1 MLKKIL
7 SFILICIISIPLV
20 ACGGNNES
28 TSVEEKENNK
38 DKEELTLTDD
48 DVSKIKENLETFTE
62 GTAFDG
68 ATFKVELDKN
78 TLKISVIKPI
88 KDIMTTYKTTT
99 ADDTVE
105 AIRKSLVFDDTYD
118 AIKEETGL
126 KFDSMQVFIFGSEDE
141 LKNNDYYT
149 LKSIM

>member
-1 MLKKIL
+1 MFKKIL
-7 SFILICIISIPLV
+7 VFILICIALISLV
-20 ACGGNNES
+20 GCNSTESS
-28 TSVEEKENNK
+28 TSTTKSETK
-38 DKEELTLTDD
+38 KEEITLTDKD
-48 DVSKIKENLETFTE
+48 ISKIKENLKTFTE
-62 GTAFDG
+62 GTAFDS

-78 TLKISVIKPI
+78 TLKISVIKPV

-105 AIRKSLVFDDTYD
+105 AIRKSLVFDDAYET
-118 AIKEETGL
+118 IKQETGL

-149 LKSIM
+149 LKTIM

>member
-1 MLKKIL
+1 MFKKIL

-38 DKEELTLTDD
+38 EELTLNDD
-48 DVSKIKENLETFTE
+48 DISKIKENLETFTE
-62 GTAFDG
+62 GTAFDS
-68 ATFKVELDKN
+68 ATFEVGLDKN
-78 TLKISVIKPI
+78 TLKVSVIKPI
-88 KDIMTTYKTTT
+88 TDIMESYGTFS

-105 AIRKSLVFDDTYD
+105 AIRKSLVFDDVYE

-126 KFDSMQVFIFGSEDE
+126 KFDSMQVFIFGDE
-141 LKNNDYYT
+141 EQFKNNDYYT
-149 LKSIM
+149 LKTIM

>member
-1 MLKKIL
+1 MFKKIL
-7 SFILICIISIPLV
+7 VFMLVCIVLISLV
-20 ACGGNNES
+20 GCNSENSAS
-28 TSVEEKENNK
+28 TTKSETK
-38 DKEELTLTDD
+38 KEELTLTDKD
-48 DVSKIKENLETFTE
+48 ISKINEELKIFTE
-62 GTAFDG
+62 GTAFDS

-105 AIRKSLVFDDTYD
+105 AIRKSLVFDDAYD

-126 KFDSMQVFIFGSEDE
+126 KFDSMQIFIFNSEE
-141 LKNNDYYT
+141 QFKNNDYYT